1 MKEFGMPLWDVPV
14 SIFWFMVVVMW
25 PWLLI
30 TISGDLFRDRE
41 LSGGGKAHQDDR
53 ALPAPT

>member
-1 MKEFGMPLWDVPV
+1 MPLWDVPV